1 MIMPN
6 TALCNTLF
14 SHQPVLAIFVS
25 SMAMLLL
32 AHEFNIRS
40 TSESVGGLKK
50 KETNKPKQTN
60 DNVQD
65 NPKNNGL
72 SYDLNSKS

>member
-14 SHQPVLAIFVS
+14 SRQPVLAIFVS
-25 SMAMLLL
+25 SMTMLLL
-32 AHEFNIRS
+32 THEFNIRS
-40 TSESVGGLKK
+40 KSESVGGLKK
-50 KETNKPKQTN
+50 RNKQTN

-65 NPKNNGL
+65 NTKNNGL

>member
-1 MIMPN
+1 M
-6 TALCNTLF
+6 T
-14 SHQPVLAIFVS
+14 
-25 SMAMLLL
+25 MLLL
-32 AHEFNIRS
+32 THEFNIRS
-40 TSESVGGLKK
+40 KSESVGGQK

-65 NPKNNGL
+65 NTKNNGL